1 MKSIAR
7 AARPM
12 GLALSLLGALALA
25 APAHAQFGQQQQ
37 PLGTPIAIPL
47 NSLGSFVAANA
58 VRQRNVNIVAIGST
72 AVGAFNNQIAIV
84 GVTQGNFFNRQPAKT
99 VYMPSAIV
107 PWAKQVNINRI
118 EVTQAAVGN
127 GNTQV
132 AEVAVEQTNAAY
144 LPSTTRCFFAPLG
157 AVGPLLQLNLNLAIV
172 TQVAIGDGNTQVALV
187 GVSQQ
192 NAANVQVPTQYA
204 GGLVQLNKNVTVITQ
219 VATGSGNTQVATV
232 NVGQS
237 NTIGGP

>member
-7 AARPM
+7 ATRPM
-12 GLALSLLGALALA
+12 GIALSILGALTLA
-25 APAHAQFGQQQQ
+25 APAHAQFGAQQQ
-37 PLGTPIAIPL
+37 PMGTPLAIPL
-47 NSLGSFVAANA
+47 KGLGPFVAANA
-58 VRQRNVNIVAIGST
+58 VRQRNVNIIAIGST
-72 AVGAFNNQIAIV
+72 AVGAFNTQIAVV

-99 VYMPSAIV
+99 MYV
-107 PWAKQVNINRI
+107 PTADLGFVKQVNINRV
-118 EVTQAAVGN
+118 EVNQTAVGS

-132 AEVAVEQTNAAY
+132 ATVDVAQSNAAY
-144 LPSTTRCFFAPLG
+144 LPSTTRCFFAPTG
-157 AVGPLLQLNLNLAIV
+157 AVGPLLQLNLNLAVV

-192 NAANVQVPTQYA
+192 NSSGVQVPGEYA

-219 VATGSGNTQVATV
+219 VAVGSGNTQVATV

-237 NTIGGP
+237 NGGP

>member
-1 MKSIAR
+1 
-7 AARPM
+7 M
-12 GLALSLLGALALA
+12 GFALSILGALALA
-25 APAHAQFGQQQQ
+25 APAHAQFGAQQQ
-37 PLGTPIAIPL
+37 PMGTPIAIPL
-47 NSLGSFVAANA
+47 QSLGSFVAANA

-72 AVGAFNNQIAIV
+72 AVGAYNNQIAVV
-84 GVTQGNFFNRQPAKT
+84 GVTQGNFFNRTPAKT
-99 VYMPSAIV
+99 MYMPASIV
-107 PWAKQVNINRI
+107 PWVKQVNINKV
-118 EVTQAAVGN
+118 EVNQIVVGS

-132 AEVAVEQTNAAY
+132 AEVGVAQSNAAY

-172 TQVAIGDGNTQVALV
+172 TQVAVGDGNLQVALV

-192 NAANVQVPTQYA
+192 NSAGVQVPTQYA
-204 GGLVQLNKNVTVITQ
+204 GGLVQLNKNVSVITQ

-237 NTIGGP
+237 NGG